1 MRLVIQRV
9 AQASVCVDG
18 KCVSEINS
26 GLLILVGVE
35 NGDTEADA
43 DWLALKTANLRIFP
57 DESGIMNRSIIDF
70 GGELLAVSQ
79 FTLMASTRKGNRPS
93 YIRAANGNEAES
105 LYQYYCRKLGEI
117 AGTVVRQGVFGAD
130 MEVGL
135 INDGPV
141 TIIIDSKI
149 KE

>member
-43 DWLALKTANLRIFP
+43 DWLALKLRICEF
-57 DESGIMNRSIIDF
+57 SRTN
-70 GGELLAVSQ
+70 LA
-79 FTLMASTRKGNRPS
+79 L
-93 YIRAANGNEAES
+93 
-105 LYQYYCRKLGEI
+105 
-117 AGTVVRQGVFGAD
+117 
-130 MEVGL
+130 
-135 INDGPV
+135 
-141 TIIIDSKI
+141 
-149 KE
+149 